1 MPNDTIITEE
11 VKTVASEVGASD
23 TKVRTT
29 ITSIDIRIVDG
40 RNLYVINTSDQVP
53 GVNDQRNY
61 VWFAPA
67 ALRANLVAA
76 DADFD
81 IVLDRY
87 VAPDKD
93 KGIDEVLPMTLA
105 QAKTYLTG
113 ANVTISCHYIAAGEI
128 VNYNGTDYEY
138 AHDAIKYS
146 IEYIELA
153 PKAQARLD
161 RKIDSLL

>member
-1 MPNDTIITEE
+1 MSTNTIITEE
-11 VKTVASEVGASD
+11 VKTVASEVGAGD

-29 ITSIDIRIVDG
+29 ITTIDIRVVDG
-40 RNLYVINTSDQVP
+40 RSLYVINTEDQVP
-53 GVNDQRNY
+53 GINDQRNH
-61 VWFAPA
+61 VWFAPS
-67 ALRANLVAA
+67 ALRANLIAA

-93 KGIDEVLPMTLA
+93 KGIDEVLPMTLP

-113 ANVTISCHYIAAGEI
+113 ADITINCHYIAAGEI

-146 IEYIELA
+146 IEHIELA